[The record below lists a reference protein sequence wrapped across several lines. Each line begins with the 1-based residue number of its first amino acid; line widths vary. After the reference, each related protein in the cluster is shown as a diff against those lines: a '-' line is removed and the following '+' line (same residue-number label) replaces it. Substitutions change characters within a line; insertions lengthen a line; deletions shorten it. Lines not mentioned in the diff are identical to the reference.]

1 MSTRAA
7 IAGTVSSRSAPK
19 RWAVFAILFALMVV
33 DYLDRQVVVSMFP
46 HLKAQWNLS
55 DSELDLVSI
64 VSIVVAIGAVPLSL
78 LADRWGRVKSIF
90 VMVLVWSAATLA
102 CAFARDYG
110 SLAAARGM
118 VGLGEAAYGT
128 AGAALLATLF
138 PPRMRSTVLGAFLAA
153 AILGSVSGVML
164 GGFIAQRWGWQAG
177 FGAVAI
183 PGFVLALVF
192 IATVRDYET
201 VALPREAKAST
212 AGMTTRLVVRELLR
226 PKTAL
231 VTCVGAGFNLLVV
244 STMYA
249 WLPSFFNRYY
259 GLAPDVAGV
268 QTAIVVM
275 LGGVGALACSMIA
288 DRLSRRMPTARLMV
302 PAFAALLTTAFMCVG
317 FGILSPGPA
326 QFALILA
333 GAVVMAGSV
342 GPTDAVVIDV
352 SHPSL
357 RATAVS
363 VLSLTRNLFGL
374 GGGPLLAGALSDR
387 FGLQFAMAVVPVF
400 GLIAAALSSARRART
415 PADLERRAAHESTA
429 PQVHRQ
435 LESRLGILRA
445 IRSGLDRQGG
455 GASDDSGDLRRAGPE
470 DHRAHPP
477 RARRL
482 MHAALRPRRAPAHPP
497 RARVG
502 RHARTDHRSAP
513 ARERAGDALD
523 VHGSPDPRRATRK
536 PSSARRARPED
547 TLQGQEM
554 NFLDGSLFPENQMT
568 SSSPRLTGPSG

>member
-1 MSTRAA
+1 MSTPAA
-7 IAGTVSSRSAPK
+7 IADTFASRPAPK

-46 HLKAQWNLS
+46 HLKDQWNLS
-55 DSELDLVSI
+55 DSELGGLVSI
-64 VSIVVAIGAVPLSL
+64 VSLAVAIGAVPLSL
-78 LADRWGRVKSIF
+78 VADRWGRVKSIF
-90 VMVLVWSAATLA
+90 IMVLVWSAATLA

-192 IATVRDYET
+192 IATVRDYDT
-201 VALPREAKAST
+201 VALPREAQSSA

-268 QTAIVVM
+268 KTAIVVM
-275 LGGVGALACSMIA
+275 LGGIGALACSMIA
-288 DRLSRRMPTARLMV
+288 DRLSRRMPSARLMV

-317 FGILSPGPA
+317 FGVLPPGPA
-326 QFALILA
+326 QFALIMA

-352 SHPSL
+352 THPSL

-374 GGGPLLAGALSDR
+374 AGGPLLAGALSDR

-400 GLIAAALSSARRART
+400 GLIAAALFIRAART
-415 PADLERRAAHESTA
+415 YPADLETA
-429 PQVHRQ
+429 
-435 LESRLGILRA
+435 
-445 IRSGLDRQGG
+445 G
-455 GASDDSGDLRRAGPE
+455 GA
-470 DHRAHPP
+470 
-477 RARRL
+477 
-482 MHAALRPRRAPAHPP
+482 
-497 RARVG
+497 
-502 RHARTDHRSAP
+502 
-513 ARERAGDALD
+513 
-523 VHGSPDPRRATRK
+523 
-536 PSSARRARPED
+536 
-547 TLQGQEM
+547 
-554 NFLDGSLFPENQMT
+554 
-568 SSSPRLTGPSG
+568 